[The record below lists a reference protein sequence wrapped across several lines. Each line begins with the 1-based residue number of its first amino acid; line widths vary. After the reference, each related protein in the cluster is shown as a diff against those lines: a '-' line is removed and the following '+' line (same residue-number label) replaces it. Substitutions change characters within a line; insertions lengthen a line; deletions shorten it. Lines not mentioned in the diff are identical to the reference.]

1 MRRRHGI
8 LPGVLAAA
16 LMGASLGHAQTLSL
30 RQGFEAAWTRQPESQ
45 AAALRRE
52 AAGADLDAARR
63 WTPGPAALE
72 LTTRTD
78 RLHRDAGRREYEAG
92 LAVPLWLPGERDG
105 VQALAAS
112 AAGAVDARLQAAQ
125 WRLAAEV
132 RDAYWGWQRARN
144 EHGQAQQRL
153 ANARQLAEDVA
164 RRLRAGDLARADS
177 HQAEGA
183 VAAAEAELAQATVA
197 RTQAMQ
203 DWMRLTGA
211 QEPPADAPDEG
222 GEPLPPEA
230 QSEVQPEAR
239 WQTAHPA
246 LRELAARAEV
256 AQRQRRL
263 ADVQVRAN
271 PEVTLGTA
279 RERDV
284 RGERF
289 DQSIFVGVRIPLGRS
304 HASQSRQISASADLL
319 EAQTQLALEEER
331 VRAQATAARER
342 LQTLR
347 QAQAAAERRAALA
360 RESRGFFEK
369 SFRLGETD
377 LPTRLRIELE
387 AAEAERQAVRASL
400 EARAAVSQLRQ
411 ALGLLPE

>member
-1 MRRRHGI
+1 MRRRHGV

-52 AAGADLDAARR
+52 AAGADMDAARR

-78 RLHRDAGRREYEAG
+78 RFNRDAGRREYEAG

-105 VQALAAS
+105 AQALAS
-112 AAGAVDARLQAAQ
+112 SEAGAVDARLQAAQ
-125 WRLAAEV
+125 WRVAAEV
-132 RDAYWGWQRARN
+132 REAYWAWQRTRIEHELAR
-144 EHGQAQQRL
+144 QRL
-153 ANARQLAEDVA
+153 ANARRLAEDVA
-164 RRLRAGDLARADS
+164 RRLRAGDLARADG
-177 HQAEGA
+177 HQAEGT

-197 RTQAMQ
+197 RTQAMH
-203 DWMRLTGA
+203 DWTRLTGS
-211 QEPPADAPDEG
+211 QEPPAEAPEG
-222 GEPLPPEA
+222 VGEPPPAEA
-230 QSEVQPEAR
+230 PLQAV
-239 WQTAHPA
+239 HPA
-246 LRELAARAEV
+246 LRELAAKAEV
-256 AQRQRRL
+256 ARRQRQL
-263 ADVQVRAN
+263 ADAQARAN
-271 PEVTLGTA
+271 PEVMLGTA

-289 DQSIFVGVRIPLGRS
+289 DQSLFVGIRIPLGRS

-319 EAQTQLALEEER
+319 EAQTQLTLEEGR
-331 VRAQATAARER
+331 VRAQIGAARDKLES
-342 LQTLR
+342 LR
-347 QAQAAAERRAALA
+347 QAQDAARRRAALA

-387 AAEAERQAVRASL
+387 AFEAERQAARGGL
-400 EARAAVSQLRQ
+400 EVSAAVSQLRH